1 MATAG
6 PELAQAAGAA
16 FKVMVIQ
23 CGWALTGSK
32 TESRGASGGHGE
44 RYAGIGVVPGLG
56 WLGPQ
61 VSSVGSGGPGAAFLW
76 TVAVPPL
83 RTSGA
88 EGRNDH
94 CEGSLSP
101 ALWAL
106 DVMALKMV
114 LRW

>member
-32 TESRGASGGHGE
+32 TESRGGA
-44 RYAGIGVVPGLG
+44 RAGLAGPPSVICGLR
-56 WLGPQ
+56 WSWCRLP
-61 VSSVGSGGPGAAFLW
+61 VDCCSA
-76 TVAVPPL
+76 PL